1 MIAEIVLNSEL
12 VTSLWGDKNMFFRHQ
27 RHDDDFRYH
36 PEWMTETPAFFM
48 TEAEEL
54 KLHPHQEL
62 RASSCPFSW
71 LFASE

>member
-1 MIAEIVLNSEL
+1 
-12 VTSLWGDKNMFFRHQ
+12 MFFRHQ

-48 TEAEEL
+48 NEAEEL

-71 LFASE
+71 LFEML